1 MPLNYLLDWLL
12 NQLRNCVVSLKQ
24 AYFTGNM
31 IKLNILDEMSN
42 ILYPFPLKLSLMYLG
57 FFFFINFALYLQ
69 V

>member
-24 AYFTGNM
+24 AHFTGNM
-31 IKLNILDEMSN
+31 IKLNILDEMFN
-42 ILYPFPLKLSLMYLG
+42 ILYPFPLKLSPMYLV
-57 FFFFINFALYLQ
+57 FINFAPYLQ

>member
-24 AYFTGNM
+24 AHFTGNM
-31 IKLNILDEMSN
+31 IKLNILDEMFN
-42 ILYPFPLKLSLMYLG
+42 ILYPFSLKLIPMYLV
-57 FFFFINFALYLQ
+57 FINFAPYLQ